1 MRTPSVPVIVSVYVP
16 GLVLLLVD
24 MIRAEELML
33 SGVSGRVLLLKEKL
47 VLAGRPLTLR
57 LTFPL

>member
-1 MRTPSVPVIVSVYVP
+1 VIVSVYVP
-16 GLVLLLVD
+16 GVVFLRVD

-33 SGVSGRVLLLKEKL
+33 PGVSGTGLLLKEKS

>member
-1 MRTPSVPVIVSVYVP
+1 MRTPSVPVIVSEYVP
-16 GLVLLLVD
+16 GLVLLLVA

-33 SGVSGRVLLLKEKL
+33 SGVSGTGLLLKEKS

-57 LTFPL
+57 LTLLL